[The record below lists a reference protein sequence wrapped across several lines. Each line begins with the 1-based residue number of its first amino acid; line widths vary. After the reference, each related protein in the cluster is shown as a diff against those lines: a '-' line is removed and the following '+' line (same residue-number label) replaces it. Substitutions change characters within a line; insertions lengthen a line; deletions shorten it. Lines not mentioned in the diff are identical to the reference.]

1 MVYPALLPLIRTPRL
16 PVVDWTDAPSRF
28 KWNSSVSPKDEIRF
42 LLVCHYISNAV
53 YCSSTRHWIS
63 VYRNTYVCWY
73 VRSIEPEE
81 GNVWEER
88 NGEERRGENHVECL
102 QDLMLCSSVNGYPP
116 SVPHITVRLEFPWKS
131 YSLFSYSF
139 VAKLL
144 WFENFPLWEV
154 TSLFTDKYC
163 MVATFLHPNRLVILG
178 HFPPE

>member
-1 MVYPALLPLIRTPRL
+1 MELVRFAERRNPVSARVPLHFKRSLLQFNASLDFCIQKHVCLLICEVDRTGRRKRL
-16 PVVDWTDAPSRF
+16 GR
-28 KWNSSVSPKDEIRF
+28 
-42 LLVCHYISNAV
+42 
-53 YCSSTRHWIS
+53 
-63 VYRNTYVCWY
+63 
-73 VRSIEPEE
+73 EE
-81 GNVWEER
+81 WR
-88 NGEERRGENHVECL
+88 GEERRGENHVECL